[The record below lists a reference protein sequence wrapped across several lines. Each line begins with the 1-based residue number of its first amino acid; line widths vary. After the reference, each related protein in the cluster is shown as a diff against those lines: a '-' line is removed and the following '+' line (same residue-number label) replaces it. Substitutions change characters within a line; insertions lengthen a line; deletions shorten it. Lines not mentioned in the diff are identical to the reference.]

1 MVDNLHFNLFA
12 MLSLQNV
19 IREYNIWDET
29 VQVLKWVNLTID
41 DGEFIAIMGPSG
53 SGKST
58 LMNMIGLLDRP
69 TSGNYILDWFD
80 TSKLTD
86 DDEAWWRGK
95 KIGFIFQWYNLI
107 PRLSALEQVMLP
119 LQYQGYSQGICEKE
133 ATKALE
139 RVGLGHKLESK
150 PSELSG
156 GQQQRIAIARA
167 IAGSPSV
174 LLADEPTGAL
184 DSKTGAE
191 VLDIFKSLNDE
202 GRTVILITHDPS
214 VGAKAKRIV
223 RILDGNIVE

>member
-1 MVDNLHFNLFA
+1 
-12 MLSLQNV
+12 MLELNNI
-19 IREYNIWDET
+19 IREYQVGDE
-29 VQVLKWVNLTID
+29 VIKVLKWINLTIK
-41 DGEFIAIMGPSG
+41 DGEFVAIMWPSG

-58 LMNMIGLLDRP
+58 LMNMIWLLDRP
-69 TSGNYILDWFD
+69 TSGDYILDGFD

-86 DDEAWWRGK
+86 DDEAEFRWR
-95 KIGFIFQWYNLI
+95 KIGFIFQGYNLI

-119 LQYQGYSQGICEKE
+119 LEYQWYNHTICERE
-133 ATKALE
+133 AMKALE
-139 RVGLGHKLESK
+139 RVGLSHKLSSK
-150 PSELSG
+150 PNELSG

-167 IAGSPSV
+167 IAWSPSV

-202 GRTVILITHDPS
+202 WRTIILITHDAS

-223 RILDGNIVE
+223 KIFDGNIIE